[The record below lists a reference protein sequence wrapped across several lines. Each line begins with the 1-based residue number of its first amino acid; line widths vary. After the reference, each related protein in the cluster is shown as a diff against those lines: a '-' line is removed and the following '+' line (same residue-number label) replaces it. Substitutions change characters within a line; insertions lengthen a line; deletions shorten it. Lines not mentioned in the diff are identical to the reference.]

1 MLKGAIFKVVDMNGN
16 EVRTNLVTDDN
27 GDISV
32 SDLRP
37 GNYQFIE
44 TTAPEHYVLDE
55 TPIPFTIERSQTKKI
70 TVTGKNTLKKG
81 SVELTKI
88 DDIDTNT
95 KLANAVFDLLD
106 ADGEI
111 VEKGLKTN
119 NEGKIVVENLRPGT
133 YQFVETI
140 APEHYDLN
148 KKTDQIYN

>member
-1 MLKGAIFKVVDMNGN
+1 M
-16 EVRTNLVTDDN
+16 
-27 GDISV
+27 
-32 SDLRP
+32 
-37 GNYQFIE
+37 
-44 TTAPEHYVLDE
+44 LDE
-55 TPIPFTIERSQTKKI
+55 KPIPFTIERSQTEKI

-88 DDIDTNT
+88 DDIDTDT
-95 KLANAVFDLLD
+95 KLANAVFNLLD

-111 VEKGLKTN
+111 VEEGLKTN
-119 NEGKIVVENLRPGT
+119 DEGKIVVENLRPGT